1 MIRLPLPVFR
11 LLVAVLLLLV
21 GGCQSAEQTD
31 VDRAPDGAVQLGAV
45 EATDTLSRTVAPSGR
60 PLVLDG
66 FRGAVS
72 IRGGDDATADLT
84 FVRRGR
90 GDTPET
96 ARAARDDISISES
109 GSQDTYTYTLESG
122 RQSMAYAAVDVTGT
136 VPRATTLRVEQVSG
150 PVTIDG
156 ATGPLTV
163 RQDHGPV
170 TIRGGAASVDVSVQ
184 NGDLA
189 AHFQTVPPDATVT
202 LETANGDVTLHLPP
216 DASARLDAQ
225 TNAGAIRTDGLS
237 PTNERFNPLDAGG
250 RYRAEMGTGEA
261 SIEVRTNNGTI
272 RFQAADTTQGG
283 RPGPPPDTLAVPAS
297 DTTVTSSDPAPD
309 SLRPDTTA
317 PTPTTPDPTA
327 PDTLPS

>member
-1 MIRLPLPVFR
+1 MTRFQLQGFSLLIVF
-11 LLVAVLLLLV
+11 VLIVL
-21 GGCQSAEQTD
+21 GGCQSTDEAD
-31 VDRAPDGAVQLGAV
+31 VDRQSDGTVQLGAV

-72 IRGGDDATADLT
+72 IRGSEAATADLT
-84 FVRRGR
+84 FLRRGR
-90 GDTPET
+90 GDTPEA

-122 RQSMAYAAVDVTGT
+122 RQSMAHAAVDVTGT

-150 PVTIDG
+150 PVTTDG
-156 ATGPLTV
+156 VAGPLTV

-170 TIRGGAASVDVSVQ
+170 TIRGAAASVDVVVQ

-189 AHFQTVPPDATVT
+189 AHFQAVPPEATVT

-216 DASARLDAQ
+216 DASAQLDAQ
-225 TNAGAIRTDGLS
+225 TNAGAIRAEGLS

-250 RYRAEMGTGEA
+250 RYQAEIGGGGA

-272 RFQAADTTQGG
+272 RFQAADTTQTG
-283 RPGPPPDTLAVPAS
+283 RPAPPPDTLAVPPS
-297 DTTVTSSDPAPD
+297 DTTVTSEPAPD
-309 SLRPDTTA
+309 SLQSDTTG
-317 PTPTTPDPTA
+317 PSPTA
-327 PDTLPS
+327 PDTLDS